1 MTKTLKRRF
10 IMFTMTA
17 VTCLLVFLVF
27 AMNALNWMMLERQ
40 SDMILKTLV
49 DSDGAFNKMDF
60 NRPPPFLGPLDMDK
74 MRASRFFIVKSD
86 SNDNIVDINIDQISA
101 IDREA
106 AKSYAWKVLK
116 TEKVSGRIDGYKFA
130 IKQVGP
136 NKLTFFMDTS
146 EQSNS
151 FRMVL
156 LASTAIAVLCWV
168 MLLIIVILLSGK
180 VIRPVLI
187 GMEKQKQFIT
197 NAGHEMK
204 TPLAIIQSNNDTM
217 ALIHG
222 ENKYNVHIRNQ
233 TKRLNVLMT
242 NLLTLAKLDEEIPLP
257 TEMVNISNI
266 ASELIPVYEEEAQ
279 ARNLHFHVQIE
290 PDIVIQTNK
299 DSFRQ
304 MLTILLDNALK
315 YTPDN
320 GSVHLSLTKDGKH
333 IQIIEE
339 NTCDPFLEP
348 DPERLFERFYRGDTA
363 RTQKK
368 ETSGYGI
375 GLSAARAICENFG
388 GTLTAEYSSAENIR
402 FTARLLYNCNM
413 FLRTQQ

>member
-10 IMFTMTA
+10 IIFTMTA
-17 VTCLLVFLVF
+17 VTCLLIFIIL
-27 AMNALNWMMLERQ
+27 AINGLNWMMLERQ
-40 SDMILKTLV
+40 SDMILETLM
-49 DSDGAFNKMDF
+49 DADGAFNKMDF
-60 NRPPPFLGPLDMDK
+60 DRPPPFSRPLDMDR
-74 MRASRFFIVKSD
+74 MRASRFFIVRSD
-86 SNDNIVDINIDQISA
+86 MSSNIVDVNIDQISS
-101 IDREA
+101 IDRET
-106 AKSYAWKVLK
+106 AKNYALKVLK
-116 TEKVSGRIDGYKFA
+116 ADEETGRVDGYKFA
-130 IKQVGP
+130 VKQIGP
-136 NKLTFFMDTS
+136 DQLTFFMDTS
-146 EQSNS
+146 DQSEN

-156 LASTAIAVLCWV
+156 FASTAIAVLCWV
-168 MLLIIVILLSGK
+168 ILLIIVILLSGK
-180 VIRPVLI
+180 VIRPVLV

-233 TKRLNVLMT
+233 TKRLNVLMS

-257 TEMVNISNI
+257 TEAVNISEVAN
-266 ASELIPVYEEEAQ
+266 ELLPFYMEDAQ
-279 ARNLHFHVQIE
+279 ARSLRFDVQIE

-315 YTPDN
+315 YTPDS
-320 GSVHLSLTKDGKH
+320 GYISLLLTRDGRH
-333 IQIIEE
+333 IQITQE
-339 NTCDPFLEP
+339 NACDSTIEP
-348 DPERLFERFYRGDTA
+348 DPERLFERFYRGDAA
-363 RTQKK
+363 RTQSK

-388 GTLTAEYSSAENIR
+388 GKLTAEYPSAESIR
-402 FTARLLYNCNM
+402 FIAR
-413 FLRTQQ
+413 F

>member
-10 IMFTMTA
+10 IIFTMIA
-17 VTCLLVFLVF
+17 VTCLLIFIVL
-27 AMNALNWMMLERQ
+27 AINSLNWVMLERQ
-40 SDMILKTLV
+40 SDTVLETLV
-49 DSDGAFNKMDF
+49 DADGAFHKMDF
-60 NRPPPFLGPLDMDK
+60 DRPPPFSRPLDMDR
-74 MRASRFFIVKSD
+74 MRASRFFIVRSD
-86 SNDNIVDINIDQISA
+86 LSGNIVDVNIDQISA
-101 IDREA
+101 IDQET
-106 AKSYAWKVLK
+106 AKSYALKVLK
-116 TEKVSGRIDGYKFA
+116 TDAVSGRVDGYKFVV
-130 IKQVGP
+130 KQMG
-136 NKLTFFMDTS
+136 LGQLIFFMDTS
-146 EQSNS
+146 EQSES

-156 LASTAIAVLCWV
+156 FVSTAIAVLCWI

-233 TKRLNVLMT
+233 TKRLNVLMS

-257 TEMVNISNI
+257 TEAVNISEVAN
-266 ASELIPVYEEEAQ
+266 ELLPVYMEDAQ
-279 ARNLHFHVQIE
+279 ARNLRFHVHIE

-315 YTPDN
+315 YTPDD
-320 GSVHLSLTKDGKH
+320 GYIRLSLARDGRH
-333 IQIIEE
+333 VLIIEE
-339 NTCDPFLEP
+339 NTCDPSLEP
-348 DPERLFERFYRGDTA
+348 DSERLFERFYRGDAA
-363 RTQKK
+363 RTQRK
-368 ETSGYGI
+368 ESSGYGI

-388 GTLTAEYSSAENIR
+388 GKMTAEYSSAESIR
-402 FTARLLYNCNM
+402 FTAR
-413 FLRTQQ
+413 F

>member
-10 IMFTMTA
+10 IIFTMTA
-17 VTCLLVFLVF
+17 VTCLLVFLVC
-27 AMNALNWMMLERQ
+27 AINGLNWMMLERQ
-40 SDMILKTLV
+40 SNMLLETLV
-49 DSDGAFNKMDF
+49 QADGAFQKMDF
-60 NRPPPFLGPLDMDK
+60 NHLPPFSGPLDMDK
-74 MRASRFFIVKSD
+74 MRASRFFIVQSD
-86 SNDNIVDINIDQISA
+86 SNGNIVDINIDQISA
-101 IDREA
+101 IDGES
-106 AKSYAWKVLK
+106 AKSYALKVLK
-116 TEKVSGRIDGYKFA
+116 TEKASGRIDEYKFA
-130 IKQVGP
+130 IKQVGQ

-146 EQSNS
+146 EQSDS

-156 LASTAIAVLCWV
+156 SASTVIAVLCWV
-168 MLLIIVILLSGK
+168 IVLIIVIFLSGK
-180 VIRPVLI
+180 VIRPVLV

-257 TEMVNISNI
+257 TETVNISDVV
-266 ASELIPVYEEEAQ
+266 SELIPVYEEEAQ
-279 ARNLHFHVQIE
+279 MRNLKFHVQIE

-315 YTPDN
+315 YTLDN
-320 GSVHLSLTKDGKH
+320 GSVHLLLAKDGKH
-333 IQIIEE
+333 IQIVEE
-339 NTCDPFLEP
+339 NTCDPSLEP
-348 DPERLFERFYRGDTA
+348 NPERMFERFYRGDTA

-368 ETSGYGI
+368 DSSGYGI

-388 GTLTAEYSSAENIR
+388 GKLTAEYSSSESIR
-402 FTARLLYNCNM
+402 FIAK
-413 FLRTQQ
+413 F